1 MTAKARQPAHRS
13 PAPGLAGAD
22 RAAVLDSFE
31 TVLNRIEA
39 TMDTENEHLRRNQPA
54 VLGDLSNRKRQG
66 LLELGRIM
74 RVLSVTGPHPDLTDR
89 LARFRTKV
97 ETNRQVLDVH
107 LQAVRGV
114 ADIIART
121 MKDAESDGT
130 YSPMPRRP

>member
-1 MTAKARQPAHRS
+1 MTAKARQPARTS
-13 PAPGLAGAD
+13 TALGFAGAD
-22 RAAVLDSFE
+22 TAAVLDSFE
-31 TVLNRIEA
+31 TVLHRLET
-39 TMDTENEHLRRNQPA
+39 TMETENEHLRRNQPA
-54 VLGDLSNRKRQG
+54 VLGDLGNGKRQG

-74 RVLSVTGPHPDLTDR
+74 RVLSATGPHPDLTER

-107 LQAVRGV
+107 LHAVRGV

>member
-1 MTAKARQPAHRS
+1 MTAKARQIPGPS
-13 PAPGLAGAD
+13 PAPESPGTATV
-22 RAAVLDSFE
+22 RDSFE
-31 TVLNRIEA
+31 TVLTRLEVA
-39 TMDTENEHLRRNQPA
+39 MDAENEHLRRNVPA
-54 VLGDLSNRKRQG
+54 SLGELSHRKRQG

-74 RVLSVTGPHPDLTDR
+74 RVLSATGPHPDLTER

-107 LQAVRGV
+107 LHAVRGV